1 MSLESIEEH
10 ASVLIIAGSETTAT
24 TLSGATYYLTT
35 HPDVL
40 ARAAAEVRESYSDND
55 AISLNHDVQTPF
67 VEAVLNETLRLFPAA
82 PVPVPRVINKDGEII
97 DGRYIPQGVSDL
109 I

>member
-1 MSLESIEEH
+1 MS
-10 ASVLIIAGSETTAT
+10 A
-24 TLSGATYYLTT
+24 ATYFLTT

-40 ARAAAEVRESYSDND
+40 ARAAAEVRESYAND
-55 AISLNHDVQTPF
+55 DRISLNHDVQTPY

-97 DGRYIPQGVSDL
+97 DGRYIPPGVSNLAYSFCPYTCFPVSLYHLSVPDL
-109 I
+109 KT